1 MFMALMERKY
11 FDFFWHIYKKSNIK
25 SKSMIELSQL
35 YITPMWEGF
44 MWVCGVCIG
53 QYTCIVSI
61 LSIAYPKHSIEKE
74 FSVKEL
80 PCSIIFKMV
89 VTKRHVAIDQLCL
102 CVPGTLYLYCA
113 DAMYTLVKDAFFRNK
128 SQFRRTAK
136 NHYHSNCTPFAMI
149 PQAGYMYRFVHMNV
163 YISVSNW
170 RTVELYAIY
179 LNHKILVKSYD
190 VNCDM
195 GSTTLIHSVWLTRI
209 TFLWMSNN
217 RIISIRAISQDY
229 KSRHVW
235 ACAYINSIV
244 F

>member
-61 LSIAYPKHSIEKE
+61 LSIAYPKHSIKKE

-128 SQFRRTAK
+128 SQFYTNSK
-136 NHYHSNCTPFAMI
+136 KPLSFKLHTLCHDTT
-149 PQAGYMYRFVHMNV
+149 GGLH
-163 YISVSNW
+163 VS
-170 RTVELYAIY
+170 I
-179 LNHKILVKSYD
+179 
-190 VNCDM
+190 
-195 GSTTLIHSVWLTRI
+195 
-209 TFLWMSNN
+209 
-217 RIISIRAISQDY
+217 
-229 KSRHVW
+229 
-235 ACAYINSIV
+235 CAYECLYLGFKLTDGRIV
-244 F
+244 RDLPQSQNFSQKLWCQLWYGFYDLNTQCLTNTNHISMDE

>member
-1 MFMALMERKY
+1 MERVNVNVKHKNTSIWFDLVRFDSIRLPNTTQFQLKSLLCTIDVFAKRIIRMCTVSTNKNKRLVWADAMFMALMERKY

-102 CVPGTLYLYCA
+102 CVPGTLYLYRA
-113 DAMYTLVKDAFFRNK
+113 DAMYTLVKDAFF
-128 SQFRRTAK
+128 
-136 NHYHSNCTPFAMI
+136 
-149 PQAGYMYRFVHMNV
+149 
-163 YISVSNW
+163 
-170 RTVELYAIY
+170 
-179 LNHKILVKSYD
+179 
-190 VNCDM
+190 
-195 GSTTLIHSVWLTRI
+195 
-209 TFLWMSNN
+209 
-217 RIISIRAISQDY
+217 
-229 KSRHVW
+229 
-235 ACAYINSIV
+235 
-244 F
+244 